1 MSGRLGRTER
11 EGIYMERIFDGAEWI
26 WCNDSPQADEYG
38 EYVDCFPYEAGRA
51 VLRISADS
59 NYAAY
64 VNGEL
69 AAWGQYPDFPYDK
82 VYDEVDIS
90 DVCRKGENRLAI
102 VVWYYGISTS
112 STYYRGNAGLLYELA
127 GEEGILCR
135 SGGETLSRMS
145 RAYLSHRM
153 HVITG
158 QLGLGYGYDASRE
171 DGWMTGELSDFSPS
185 AVVEQELPL
194 RLRPI
199 DKLVFLPD
207 VDGVECARIDNYTV
221 VYDLGS
227 EQVGFL
233 CLKLDSPCAQDI
245 TIAYGEHMEDGRVR
259 RIIGSRDFSV
269 FYRAKEGRNV
279 YRNPFRRLGCRY
291 LEIHSEQP
299 VTVEQLGIA
308 PTMYMLA
315 ERERPGLDAF
325 QEKIYDM
332 CVETLHLCMHEHYE
346 DCPWREQALYAM
358 DSRNQ
363 MLCGYYAFGEY
374 RFPRAS
380 LELMSKDTREDGLL
394 SICYPIE
401 MDFVIPSFS
410 LHYITECR
418 EYLEYSGDREFLRE
432 IYPKLVS
439 VVEAFTG
446 RMECSSFME
455 EELVPPFAGRERY
468 WNFYEWREGL
478 DGYATDDSVPD
489 VLLNSLLSLALQ
501 HLADIGEKLGM
512 EEGHSTEEEHAMEGE
527 RASEGKRAMP
537 EVRSAEGKESAPA
550 DYRARAKRL
559 NQRIYETFWDEEAK
573 ICHNLATGGGAS
585 PLGDA
590 LAILCG
596 AVEGEEALGLCE
608 RLRTDKTLTEVSLSM
623 LCFKYDAWL
632 KVDRE
637 RYAPV
642 ILEDIRRIYAPMAEY
657 GGTTV
662 WETEAGA
669 SDFDNAGSLC
679 HGWSAMPVYYYHI
692 LLGQADGSGQSDKA
706 TE

>member
-1 MSGRLGRTER
+1 
-11 EGIYMERIFDGAEWI
+11 MEGAEWI

-38 EYVDCFPYEAGRA
+38 EFVDEFPYGSGKAL
-51 VLRISADS
+51 LRISADS

-64 VNGEL
+64 VDGKL
-69 AAWGQYPDFPYDK
+69 AAWGQYADFPYDK

-90 DVCRKGENRLAI
+90 GFCRKGRNRLAI
-102 VVWYYGISTS
+102 VVWYYGIRTS
-112 STYYRGNAGLLYELA
+112 STYCCGNAGLLYELV
-127 GEEGILCR
+127 GEKGVLCR
-135 SGGETLSRMS
+135 SDGETLSRMS
-145 RAYLSHRM
+145 RAYLNHRM
-153 HVITG
+153 HIITG
-158 QLGLGYGYDASRE
+158 QLGLGYGYDATRE
-171 DGWMTGELSDFSPS
+171 DGWMTGELAGFGPS
-185 AVVEQELPL
+185 VRVEQELPL
-194 RLRPI
+194 RIRPC

-207 VDGVECARIDNYTV
+207 VDGVECRRIDEDTV
-221 VYDLGS
+221 LYDLSS

-233 CLKLDSPCAQDI
+233 CLKLDSPCEQDI
-245 TIAYGEHMEDGRVR
+245 TIAYGEHIEDGRVR
-259 RIIGSRDFSV
+259 RIIGERDFSV
-269 FYRAKEGRNV
+269 FYRARTGRNE

-315 ERERPGLDAF
+315 ERERPRLDAL

-380 LELMSKDTREDGLL
+380 LQLMSRDRREDGLL

-418 EYLEYSGDREFLRE
+418 EYLDYSGDEEFLRE

-446 RMECSSFME
+446 RMEEKRSME
-455 EELVPPFAGRERY
+455 GGHSMEDGLVLPFAGRERY

-478 DGYATDDSVPD
+478 DGYATDASVPD

-501 HLADIGEKLGM
+501 HLAAIEEKLGM
-512 EEGHSTEEEHAMEGE
+512 EGGQ
-527 RASEGKRAMP
+527 
-537 EVRSAEGKESAPA
+537 
-550 DYRARAKRL
+550 AREQAQRL
-559 NQRIYETFWDEEAK
+559 NQRIYETFWDEEAGL
-573 ICHNLATGGGAS
+573 CHNLVTGGAAS
-585 PLGDA
+585 QLGNA

-596 AVEGEEALGLCE
+596 AVEGERAARLCE
-608 RLRTDKTLTEVSLSM
+608 RMRTDKTMTEVSLSM

-642 ILEDIRRIYAPMAEY
+642 ILEDIQRIYKPMVEY

-669 SDFDNAGSLC
+669 SDFGDAGSLC
-679 HGWSAMPVYYYHI
+679 HGWSAMPIYYYHT
-692 LLGQADGSGQSDKA
+692 LLGQS
-706 TE
+706 